1 MSLNKLLHLSA
12 LSVESGDG
20 LVQTVAKVFSR
31 SGTLGVG
38 VRSGTCM
45 HAQSCRALC
54 DYNSWIITRQA
65 PQSLG
70 FSCKLLIQACRPG
83 NQEGIREG
91 LGLLWLC
98 LLPATHQHLPRVGA
112 WGTTTQLP
120 RPGVRNQGGSSR
132 NSTGGICLS
141 PGRGVISRICSSQR
155 SLNWFILIVVV
166 ESLSHV

>member
-1 MSLNKLLHLSA
+1 MIRGKRRQSEVQALNLPALGSCVSLNKLLHLSA

-70 FSCKLLIQACRPG
+70 FSCKLLIQ
-83 NQEGIREG
+83 
-91 LGLLWLC
+91 
-98 LLPATHQHLPRVGA
+98 
-112 WGTTTQLP
+112 
-120 RPGVRNQGGSSR
+120 
-132 NSTGGICLS
+132 
-141 PGRGVISRICSSQR
+141 
-155 SLNWFILIVVV
+155 
-166 ESLSHV
+166 